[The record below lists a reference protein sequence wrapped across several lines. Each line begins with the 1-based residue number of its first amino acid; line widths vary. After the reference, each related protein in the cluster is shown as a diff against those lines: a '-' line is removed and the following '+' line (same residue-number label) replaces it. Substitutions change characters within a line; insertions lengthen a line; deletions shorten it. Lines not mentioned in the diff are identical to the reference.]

1 MIRYFQYFAQIHILQ
16 ALQLSLN
23 DMRALKRMGLSKVDV
38 EEVEEL
44 ARSVARQ
51 IRAQMDL
58 RGRFQGVSQ
67 EKVLLELKKHGELSV
82 LGEDVDE
89 DAAVDEVH
97 NQKIDNMESSED
109 DLVNKESSKSERRR
123 RGVSLSAGLQFGFGG
138 HRRRHK
144 HGALRLNI
152 DKYHHGGRY
161 GEEGHYDDY
170 SHFDQDYHHDNRH
183 SFSKDY
189 HDGDYHNY
197 DDHHHH
203 YDDHRRHQQDYH
215 NYHHY

>member
-1 MIRYFQYFAQIHILQ
+1 M
-16 ALQLSLN
+16 
-23 DMRALKRMGLSKVDV
+23 

-58 RGRFQGVSQ
+58 RGRFQGVNQ
-67 EKVLLELKKHGELSV
+67 DKVLSELKKQGGSGGLSV
-82 LGEDVDE
+82 LGEDVDK
-89 DAAVDEVH
+89 DTAVEKAH
-97 NQKIDNMESSED
+97 NQKIDNIESSEN
-109 DLVNKESSKSERRR
+109 DLVIEESSKSERRR
-123 RGVSLSAGLQFGFGG
+123 RGVSLSAGLQFGWGG
-138 HRRRHK
+138 HNRRRHK
-144 HGALRLNI
+144 HGALRLNL

-189 HDGDYHNY
+189 HYGDYHHY

-203 YDDHRRHQQDYH
+203 HGDHRRLHHDDYH
-215 NYHHY
+215 DYHHY